1 MTTYKQI
8 STSEQAYKIYDA
20 EEAVEIK
27 ADFCGMN
34 CRYCKQIDGCEYGMY
49 SNSL

>member
-1 MTTYKQI
+1 MTYKEI